1 MPKFTLYTYT
11 VSALYPQPSGEWHT
25 ELIDDGIKSHRAALS
40 AANRWL
46 DAGKCTRLSPLW
58 NSRPGHGA
66 YRSMPF
72 SGERA
77 GVVTITRVERET
89 R

>member
-1 MPKFTLYTYT
+1 MPKFTLYTYS
-11 VSALYPQPSGEWHT
+11 VRALYPQPDGTWHA
-25 ELIDDGIKSHRAALS
+25 EPIADGIRSHRGALD

-46 DAGKCTRLSPLW
+46 DAGKCTRWLLMW
-58 NSRPGHGA
+58 DSRSVHKA